1 MILLTFNIINSD
13 AESNNS
19 VEISTSDR
27 TKITQDKT
35 NLILKILN
43 YHDIKA
49 SFFIEISIIEK
60 LKTLIKAISAQGH
73 EIAFY
78 NENSTLTK
86 IEDIKKQTEELLQK
100 QIRGI
105 RQKEI
110 KYPLEDLKSLEFN
123 YVSNIDNS
131 NILFPFKRLKRDT
144 EILENNGVS
153 IVPESISPYSQLP
166 YNDFVFQALPMTYYQ
181 NMVFE
186 TLKSEEFVLIYINS
200 WQFTDFKK
208 NGLKVPFYRRYNSGK
223 KMEDKLDALLTFINE
238 KELATSRMKDY
249 IF

>member
-131 NILFPFKRLKRDT
+131 NILF
-144 EILENNGVS
+144 V
-153 IVPESISPYSQLP
+153 Q
-166 YNDFVFQALPMTYYQ
+166 
-181 NMVFE
+181 
-186 TLKSEEFVLIYINS
+186 EFL
-200 WQFTDFKK
+200 
-208 NGLKVPFYRRYNSGK
+208 
-223 KMEDKLDALLTFINE
+223 
-238 KELATSRMKDY
+238 
-249 IF
+249 